1 MTHKNQRKEIVYKL
15 KKQNYEAIKQ
25 IIKDKKTQML
35 NIIPD
40 DNSVIDSEAFNIL
53 KLDDP
58 GASNKLKQDLL
69 AIKRKNSLVH
79 RKRPTMIL
87 FSKNSEEKLSEY
99 NLLYKTLNNKFD
111 NIIKSNSSVKPKKSE
126 IIAR

>member
-1 MTHKNQRKEIVYKL
+1 
-15 KKQNYEAIKQ
+15 
-25 IIKDKKTQML
+25 ML

-111 NIIKSNSSVKPKKSE
+111 NIIKSNSLVKPKKSE